1 MTIVAKVFW
10 GIECQTFLVTCVQIC
25 KYVFVVVRFGTV
37 PIGFWP
43 LVALTSPSDRKNGV
57 A

>member
-43 LVALTSPSDRKNGV
+43 LVALTSPFDRKNKF